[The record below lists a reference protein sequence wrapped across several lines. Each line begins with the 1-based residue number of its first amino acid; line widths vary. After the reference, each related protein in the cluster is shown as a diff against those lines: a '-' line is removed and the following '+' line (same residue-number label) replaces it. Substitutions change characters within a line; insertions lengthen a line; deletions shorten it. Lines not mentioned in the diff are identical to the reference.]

1 MMTAPDSIDFKSLKK
16 RASEI
21 TDLEN
26 FGNPDHLKG
35 LEGLCYSLQE
45 EAKLNDVGKIAQ
57 HSRIVGILVNRLRFE
72 KELESYPEIKDES
85 ILGPIVIV
93 GLPRTGS
100 TMMHRLLS
108 SDSRNTSMIWWEGRN
123 PSRFP
128 SEERGKP
135 LKRIKAGKNEVQEL
149 LQASPDLMSIHPM
162 DAMAP
167 DEEILLLEHTFYSTV
182 PESFM
187 YVPSYSKWI
196 EEQNHTTAYEYLKSL
211 LKYLQWQSP
220 NRSKKTWV
228 LKTPHH
234 MGYVDIILKVFP
246 NAKVIQTHRSPIDTI
261 PSYCSMVTTLAAP
274 LSNQLDPKLIGMY
287 WEKKLSRVMLHCMN
301 IANQNPSNFLDINY
315 LDLIKNPL
323 QQVRK
328 VYNFLNIEL
337 NQKIIAE
344 MEKWIQEN
352 QQHKHG
358 HHEYSSSNYGLDDQ
372 IIKEDFS
379 EYINTYIKRV

>member
-1 MMTAPDSIDFKSLKK
+1 MSSADIIDFKSLK
-16 RASEI
+16 RHTTEI
-21 TDLEN
+21 TGLED
-26 FGNPDHLKG
+26 FGNPAHLIG
-35 LEGLCYSLQE
+35 LEMLCNSLKE
-45 EAKLNDVGKIAQ
+45 EAQLNDIGKMAQ
-57 HSRIVGILVNRLRFE
+57 HSRITGILTNRLRFE
-72 KELESYPEIKDES
+72 KELKNYPEIKDES

-108 SDSRNTSMIWWEGRN
+108 SDSRNTSMVWWEGRN

-128 SEERGKP
+128 SEEKGKP
-135 LKRIKAGKNEVQEL
+135 LERIKAGKNEVEEL

-196 EEQNHTTAYEYLKSL
+196 EQQNHTTAYEYLKLL

-220 NRSKKTWV
+220 YRSKKTWV

-246 NAKVIQTHRSPIDTI
+246 NAKIIQTHRNPIDTI
-261 PSYCSMVTTLAAP
+261 PSYCSMVTTLAEP
-274 LSNQLDPKLIGMY
+274 LSNQLDPKLIGQY

-301 IANQNPSNFLDINY
+301 IATENPSNFLDINY
-315 LDLIKNPL
+315 LDLIEDPL
-323 QQVRK
+323 QQIKK
-328 VYNFLNIEL
+328 VYKFLNIEL
-337 NQKIIAE
+337 NEKAVSE
-344 MEKWIQEN
+344 MENWIQEN

-358 HHEYSSSNYGLDDQ
+358 HHEYSSSNYGLDDH
-372 IIKEDFS
+372 IIKKDFS
-379 EYINTYIKRV
+379 EYINRYIKIV